1 MQNCPKIHPR
11 SSVKLA
17 SLGGKS
23 LSLIEVG
30 ASILKDVPLVSV
42 PSEDESIE
50 NFTKGNVKDW
60 IGHCQSQRGV
70 KAVIRVMTDA
80 GGM

>member
-1 MQNCPKIHPR
+1 
-11 SSVKLA
+11 
-17 SLGGKS
+17 
-23 LSLIEVG
+23 
-30 ASILKDVPLVSV
+30 VPLVSV

-60 IGHCQSQRGV
+60 IGHYQSQRGV

-80 GGM
+80 GDRSSTGLCTPQLGVPSYFYIVDLATGRRARL